1 MAQFSPA
8 LLAYLGDLA
17 AHNDREWFTANKGRY
32 EAELKAP
39 LHAFLAALAPKLAEV
54 DPDALCS
61 DKSMFRIYR
70 DTRFS
75 KDKRPYKTHVGLQF
89 PRIGLGG
96 LEKGPSAAGYYLHL
110 EPGACFFA
118 GGLWAPEPAD
128 CVKIRTRIAKGP
140 AEWIA
145 LRDTLGGLDARDALV
160 RVPKGYSDDPRLA
173 DDLRRKSYTV
183 SVRLSEADV
192 YAANLTDRVAQ
203 ECARIR
209 PLVEFLTAA
218 IG

>member
-1 MAQFSPA
+1 MARFSPS

-39 LHAFLAALAPKLAEV
+39 LHAFLADLAPKLAEA
-54 DPDALCS
+54 DPDAVCS

-75 KDKRPYKTHVGLQF
+75 KDKRPYKTHAGLQF
-89 PRIGLGG
+89 PRVGLGG
-96 LEKGPSAAGYYLHL
+96 LEKGPSATGYYLHL
-110 EPGACFFA
+110 EPETCFFA

-128 CVKIRTRIAKGP
+128 CAKIRTRMAARAP
-140 AEWIA
+140 DWIA
-145 LRDTLGGLDARDALV
+145 LRDALGGLDARDALV

-183 SVRLSEADV
+183 SIRLTDAEVCAAD
-192 YAANLTDRVAQ
+192 LTDRLAR
-203 ECARIR
+203 ECARLR
-209 PLVEFLTAA
+209 PLVEFLAA
-218 IG
+218 ATG